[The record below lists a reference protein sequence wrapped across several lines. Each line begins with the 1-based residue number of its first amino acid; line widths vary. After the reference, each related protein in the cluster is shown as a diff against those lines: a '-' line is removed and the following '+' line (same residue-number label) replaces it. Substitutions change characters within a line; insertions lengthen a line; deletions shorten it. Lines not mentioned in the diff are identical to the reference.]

1 VGLSVAACS
10 DVTPP
15 DPDEDRIDAG
25 EVTVTRAEPTV
36 LPLASTFTLR
46 VFGSG
51 FTPTSRVVLTVEGE
65 STPKVRTVATLF
77 VSPQELDATIT
88 TAADAPGGPYDVV
101 VEGRNGKQGVGTEL
115 VDLQLR
121 VLGIHPESTEPGE
134 DVMISGSGFGGDRF
148 RLAVTVDGIQAV
160 VRSASR
166 SLIVAQVPFNTK
178 PGTVEVRVSLS
189 GAAHAGTVSLNVKL
203 GDPVIDGFS
212 PSAADPGDTLEI
224 IGRNFGSQQDQVTV
238 TFGSL
243 PARVLLAL
251 YLRTKVI
258 VPSAI
263 QPGDALVVVSVGD
276 LSSRPMP
283 FPVSP
288 PSPSISAVG
297 PSVTLPGSDIVVFG
311 SHFGSDPGRVS
322 VEFCSTVRVRSFGY
336 SYYGYGYGYD
346 YEDHVECHPAS
357 FSDLSDTR
365 VTVHVPGGLPPGNSV
380 LSITVRDTREPAS
393 TTVQIL

>member
-1 VGLSVAACS
+1 V
-10 DVTPP
+10 
-15 DPDEDRIDAG
+15 
-25 EVTVTRAEPTV
+25 
-36 LPLASTFTLR
+36 
-46 VFGSG
+46 
-51 FTPTSRVVLTVEGE
+51 
-65 STPKVRTVATLF
+65 
-77 VSPQELDATIT
+77 
-88 TAADAPGGPYDVV
+88 
-101 VEGRNGKQGVGTEL
+101 
-115 VDLQLR
+115 
-121 VLGIHPESTEPGE
+121 
-134 DVMISGSGFGGDRF
+134 
-148 RLAVTVDGIQAV
+148 AVTVDRIPAV

-166 SLIVAQVPFNTK
+166 GLIIAQVPFNTK

-189 GAAHAGTVSLNVKL
+189 GAAHAGTVSLDVKL